1 MTKKKRYER
10 QSGLAGYNQCS
21 DEPVRCAGGFGSQVL
36 RASVIFVQTQAGDL
50 SMAAR
55 VSPLSSGAA
64 ASRRR
69 ERRLRIFWR
78 HEQCSIKMALASA
91 KHHSWQYGASVGVQ
105 IDAAPTPV
113 DEYVA
118 PAAAPFAVTADIT
131 QLLEPPIPD
140 KFVAL
145 VTADTCTER
154 SSVIEYMTPGPA
166 VSYAAPAPEIEHV
179 PDDTNAAPA
188 PVIEHVSF
196 APVSQVNRNSCG
208 FVNPQFSTA
217 RVEVIL
223 QEIPEVG
230 VIERAREHIAFAGH
244 IHQKQIVVP
253 TPQFQEQ
260 FVESV
265 QKTAGRYPERIEER
279 IENTPI
285 EDV

>member
-1 MTKKKRYER
+1 M
-10 QSGLAGYNQCS
+10 
-21 DEPVRCAGGFGSQVL
+21 L

-55 VSPLSSGAA
+55 VSPLSSGGAA
-64 ASRRR
+64 LRRR

-105 IDAAPTPV
+105 IDAAPSPV

-118 PAAAPFAVTADIT
+118 PAAAPFAATADIT

-154 SSVIEYMTPGPA
+154 SPVIEYMTPGPA
-166 VSYAAPAPEIEHV
+166 VSYTAPAPEIEYV

-188 PVIEHVSF
+188 PVIEHVSV
-196 APVSQVNRNSCG
+196 APVS
-208 FVNPQFSTA
+208 
-217 RVEVIL
+217 
-223 QEIPEVG
+223 
-230 VIERAREHIAFAGH
+230 
-244 IHQKQIVVP
+244 
-253 TPQFQEQ
+253 
-260 FVESV
+260 
-265 QKTAGRYPERIEER
+265 
-279 IENTPI
+279 
-285 EDV
+285 